1 MKVLVIEDWEK
12 FKEKLRKAEYEV
24 GTAVKFL
31 EECHELHDVV
41 QFEAKVGSVNQPIT
55 HLRELGESFKVGD
68 RLIVLVAKK
77 EEGK

>member
-1 MKVLVIEDWEK
+1 MKVLVIEDSQNKVSVED
-12 FKEKLRKAEYEV
+12 F
-24 GTAVKFL
+24 VKVMGRFG
-31 EECHELHDVV
+31 ESIGYKIHELKDVV

-77 EEGK
+77 ET